1 MTRTRTLPRAKSTPE
16 TRSDGLGASAH
27 QRIRE
32 AIATGIFKPGQRITE
47 TQLAEWLSIS
57 RTPVREA
64 VQRLL
69 TQGLLS
75 QSAGQGLTVTKLDYQ
90 AIVELYAMREV
101 LESAAARSA
110 AMQATEPEIEILEDI
125 LEMERKVVPGVPADA
140 AHYNR
145 QFHQALGRAAH
156 NRYLLASQGAL
167 EDAMALLG
175 NTTLA
180 MDGRHAEA
188 VEEHARIVA
197 AIRERKPEA
206 AAQAISDHIRAAQ
219 RKRLKMLLSAREE

>member
-1 MTRTRTLPRAKSTPE
+1 MTRTRPLPRPKSPPE
-16 TRSDGLGASAH
+16 SRSDALGAGAH

-32 AIATGIFKPGQRITE
+32 AIASGVFKPGQRITE

-69 TQGLLS
+69 TQGLLT
-75 QSAGQGLTVTKLDYQ
+75 QTAGQGLTVTKLDYQ

-110 AMQATEPEIEILEDI
+110 ASQATEPEIDLLEDI
-125 LEMERKVVPGVPADA
+125 VGMERAVPADAPEDA

-156 NRYLLASQGAL
+156 NRYLLASQSAL
-167 EDAMALLG
+167 EDALVLLG
-175 NTTLA
+175 NTTLGFE
-180 MDGRHAEA
+180 GRHAEA
-188 VEEHARIVA
+188 VEEHERIVA
-197 AIRERKPEA
+197 AIRNRDADA
-206 AAQAISDHIRAAQ
+206 AAQAIASHIRAAQ
-219 RKRLKMLLSAREE
+219 RKRLKMLMSARED